1 MEPYLYS
8 EISPMFGF
16 LVGVVSGLGLVGL
29 WRGIRRL
36 VDLRATRAAADALL
50 GQPYGDNPRDQAAY
64 EKVESCKSRLRLQ
77 KTPNPEWIAPLIEEI
92 PKLIREIAEIYY
104 PDAVDPIR
112 APGLSHFA
120 RAIHLA
126 AMDIADFLQTR
137 RVGRLLDVSATT
149 AWKTWEVRQRI
160 ANNKIVKILSPYY
173 KKVRTGLQIIKYN
186 SPSMWA
192 WLFLSNAAVRIL
204 QPAVIDIVARRAIEL
219 YSGRL
224 TSSAGHVTS

>member
-8 EISPMFGF
+8 EISPMSGF

-29 WRGIRRL
+29 WRGIRL
-36 VDLRATRAAADALL
+36 LTALRATRVAADTIL
-50 GQPYGDNPRDQAAY
+50 GPPYDNPQDRAAY
-64 EKVESCKSRLRLQ
+64 ERVKSCKSRLRWQ
-77 KTPNPEWIAPLIEEI
+77 KKPNPEWIAPLIEEI
-92 PKLIREIAEIYY
+92 PKLVQEIAEIYY

-112 APGLSHFA
+112 APGLSQFA
-120 RAIHLA
+120 RAIHLT
-126 AMDIADFLQTR
+126 AMDIADFLQNR
-137 RVGRLLDVSATT
+137 RVGRLIDVSATT
-149 AWKTWEVRQRI
+149 AWKTMRVGQKI
-160 ANNKIVKILSPYY
+160 ANNKIVKKLYPYY
-173 KKVRTGLQIIKYN
+173 KKVLPGWQIIRYK

-192 WLFLSNAAVRIL
+192 WLFLSNAAVRTL

>member
-8 EISPMFGF
+8 EISPMSGF

-29 WRGIRRL
+29 WRGIRL
-36 VDLRATRAAADALL
+36 LTALRATRVAADTIL
-50 GQPYGDNPRDQAAY
+50 GPPYDNPQDRATY
-64 EKVESCKSRLRLQ
+64 ERVESCKSRLRWQ
-77 KTPNPEWIAPLIEEI
+77 KKPNPEWIAPLIEEI
-92 PKLIREIAEIYY
+92 PKLVQEIAEIYY

-112 APGLSHFA
+112 APGLSQFA
-120 RAIHLA
+120 RAIHLT
-126 AMDIADFLQTR
+126 AMDIADFLQNR
-137 RVGRLLDVSATT
+137 RVGRLIDVSATT
-149 AWKTWEVRQRI
+149 AWKTMRVGQKI
-160 ANNKIVKILSPYY
+160 ANNKIVKKLYPYY
-173 KKVRTGLQIIKYN
+173 KKVLPGWQAIRYN

-192 WLFLSNAAVRIL
+192 WLFLSNAAVRTL

>member
-8 EISPMFGF
+8 GISPMLVF

-92 PKLIREIAEIYY
+92 PKLIQEIAEIYY
-104 PDAVDPIR
+104 PDAVDPIW

-120 RAIHLA
+120 RAIHIT
-126 AMDIADFLQTR
+126 AMDIADFLQNR
-137 RVGRLLDVSATT
+137 HVGRLLDVSATT
-149 AWKTWEVRQRI
+149 VWRTREILRDDR
-160 ANNKIVKILSPYY
+160 VKNLHKWYRRVLP
-173 KKVRTGLQIIKYN
+173 VWQIIKVK
-186 SPSMWA
+186 SPLMWA
-192 WLFLSNAAVRIL
+192 SLAASNMAVRTL
-204 QPAVIDIVARRAIEL
+204 QPAVINIVARHAIEL